1 MSIVITSYIKLFHTG
16 AYRHKGILLPLLLLV
31 AETTSQIWIQKM
43 KNVAMENFIVWF
55 VKIENKTVFY
65 VVMRREKTFGLC
77 CFLSAKN

>member
-1 MSIVITSYIKLFHTG
+1 
-16 AYRHKGILLPLLLLV
+16 
-31 AETTSQIWIQKM
+31 M